1 VAAFILRQPGWE
13 AFSEPLSDSFS
24 PELCL
29 NEVANAVVK
38 ATRRGEI
45 KPGDARL
52 KFRVLQKL
60 VEGNLRISRQD
71 DLLPVA
77 FEMALGSSISVY
89 DYLFI
94 ALAKT
99 RLLPLCTR
107 DKSQHKEALRNGV
120 SSTLV

>member
-1 VAAFILRQPGWE
+1 M
-13 AFSEPLSDSFS
+13 
-24 PELCL
+24 
-29 NEVANAVVK
+29 
-38 ATRRGEI
+38 

-77 FEMALGSSISVY
+77 FDMALDSSISVY

-99 RLLPLCTR
+99 RLLPFCTR
-107 DKSQHKEALRNGV
+107 DKSQHKEALRVGV
-120 SSTLV
+120 PSTLL